1 MILDKKIIFS
11 DTVYTQEIDGEMV
24 LLDMVSESYFGLD
37 SIGSE
42 IWQLLYN
49 GKTIRQVQDTL
60 LELYDAEPEVL
71 KNDFQKF
78 MLKLLDSG
86 LVKVE

>member
-11 DTVYTQEIDGEMV
+11 DTVYTQKIDGEMV
-24 LLDMVSESYFGLD
+24 LLDMASENYFGLD

-42 IWQLLYN
+42 IWQLLYD
-49 GKTIRQVQDTL
+49 GATLRQVQETL

-71 KNDFQKF
+71 INDFEKF
-78 MLKLLDSG
+78 MTKLLDSG
-86 LVKVE
+86 LVKIE

>member
-1 MILDKKIIFS
+1 MNLDKKVIFS

-24 LLDMVSESYFGLD
+24 LLDMVSENYFGLD
-37 SIGSE
+37 GIDSE
-42 IWQLLYN
+42 IWQLLYE
-49 GKTIRQVQDTL
+49 GETIRQVQDTL

-78 MLKLLDSG
+78 MIKLLGSG
-86 LVKVE
+86 LVRIE